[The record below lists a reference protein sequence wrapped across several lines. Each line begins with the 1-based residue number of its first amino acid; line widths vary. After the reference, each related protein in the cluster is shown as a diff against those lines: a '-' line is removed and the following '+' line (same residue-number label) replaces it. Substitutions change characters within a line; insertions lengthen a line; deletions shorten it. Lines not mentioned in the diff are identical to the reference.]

1 MSDARADNVNIV
13 DKCLE
18 SLACQD
24 ESIVMDRT
32 LLVQT
37 SIAVSLKRIADALT
51 APSSDSVYWSI
62 YDALHQY
69 RRDTER

>member
-24 ESIVMDRT
+24 ESIVMNRT

-37 SIAVSLKRIADALT
+37 SIAVSLKRIADALII
-51 APSSDSVYWSI
+51 PLSRSK
-62 YDALHQY
+62 QN
-69 RRDTER
+69 DTETDR